1 MYCFFL
7 AFLYTFLQK
16 FHSLFDCFICM
27 NISTITALDI
37 SKSYIQGNRRIAVL
51 SGVCI
56 TFEQGK
62 SYAITG
68 RSGSG
73 KSTLLHLLAGLDEPD
88 SGSIRL
94 QEQSGSIK
102 SDFLG
107 DLGIVFQRPYLLYEL
122 SVIENIVIKKIIQGA
137 FSKQDVAQAENL
149 LEEIGLKEI
158 IQTPCHTL
166 SGGEQQR
173 IALLRALYMQPP
185 FLLVDEPTAHVDD
198 QTAQKIVEL
207 LLMYKEK
214 YNIGLIIVTHDERIA
229 RQMQFHY
236 ELSSGVLQNIKNGF

>member
-1 MYCFFL
+1 
-7 AFLYTFLQK
+7 
-16 FHSLFDCFICM
+16 M
-27 NISTITALDI
+27 NISTITALNI
-37 SKSYIQGNRRIAVL
+37 SKSYIQGNRTISVL

-73 KSTLLHLLAGLDEPD
+73 KSTLLHLLAGLDAPD
-88 SGSIRL
+88 SGTITL
-94 QEQSGSIK
+94 KKQSGSIK
-102 SDFLG
+102 QDFLG
-107 DLGIVFQRPYLLYEL
+107 ALGIVFQRPYLMYEL
-122 SVIENIVIKKIIQGA
+122 SIIENIVIKKIIQGT
-137 FSKQDVAQAENL
+137 FEEQDSVRAQDL

-173 IALLRALYMQPP
+173 IALLRALYTQPP

-207 LLMYKEK
+207 LLMYKKK
-214 YNIGLIIVTHDERIA
+214 YNIGLIIVTHDQRIA

-236 ELSSGVLQNIKNGF
+236 ELSSGVLKMVENRLLEE

>member
-16 FHSLFDCFICM
+16 FHPIFGYFTCM

-37 SKSYIQGNRRIAVL
+37 SKSYVQGNRRIAVL
-51 SGVCI
+51 SAMSIV
-56 TFEQGK
+56 FDQGK

-73 KSTLLHLLAGLDEPD
+73 KSTLLHLLAGLDAPD
-88 SGSIRL
+88 SGSIVL
-94 QEQSGSIK
+94 QDQSGACK
-102 SDFLG
+102 KDFLG
-107 DLGIVFQRPYLLYEL
+107 SLGILFQRPYLLYEL
-122 SVIENIVIKKIIQGA
+122 SVLENIIIQKIIQGSVEA
-137 FSKQDVAQAENL
+137 QDFAHARSL
-149 LEEIGLKEI
+149 LEEIGLQEI
-158 IQTPCHTL
+158 IDTPCHAL

-207 LLMYKEK
+207 LLVYKKK

-229 RQMQFHY
+229 SQMEYHY
-236 ELSSGVLQNIKNGF
+236 KLSSGALEKIEI

>member
-1 MYCFFL
+1 
-7 AFLYTFLQK
+7 
-16 FHSLFDCFICM
+16 M
-27 NISTITALDI
+27 NISKITALNI
-37 SKSYIQGNRRIAVL
+37 SKSYIQGNRTISVL
-51 SGVCI
+51 SSVFI

-73 KSTLLHLLAGLDEPD
+73 KSTLLHLLAGLDVPD
-88 SGSIRL
+88 SGTITL

-102 SDFLG
+102 HDFLG
-107 DLGIVFQRPYLLYEL
+107 ALGIVFQRPYLIYEL
-122 SVIENIVIKKIIQGA
+122 SIIENIVIKKIIQGS
-137 FSKQDVAQAENL
+137 FEEQDSARAQDL

-158 IQTPCHTL
+158 IQTPCYAL

-173 IALLRALYMQPP
+173 ISLLRALYTQPP

-214 YNIGLIIVTHDERIA
+214 YNMGLIIVTHDERIA

-236 ELSSGVLQNIKNGF
+236 ELSCGTLKRIERGF